1 MKAAQRAKVGVN
13 WETARSMAARSMEL
27 KALEQSTWRTASVGL
42 DGKVEVMAERPMA
55 TVSQAPGNRTPH

>member
-1 MKAAQRAKVGVN
+1 
-13 WETARSMAARSMEL
+13 MEL